1 MSGYERS
8 KAPLALMEQIIMI
21 LVFALASAVC
31 LQAFV
36 YSNNLSKA
44 DEQKQNAIAMAQQV
58 TEYCKSSKGNMEWV
72 CDVLNGEV
80 TEDGMRVDDKENNM
94 TVSLALTEQSEYLQK
109 ARVAVSTLDG
119 EEIYAVD
126 IAYQRGGHI

>member
-36 YSNNLSKA
+36 YSDRLSKA
-44 DEQKQNAIAMAQQV
+44 DEQKQSAMVLAQQV
-58 TEYCKSSKGNMEWV
+58 TEYCKSSKGNMDWI

-80 TEDGMRVDDKENNM
+80 TEGGMRVDDQEKNM
-94 TVSLALTEQSEYLQK
+94 TVSLVLTEQSEYLQK
-109 ARVAVSTLDG
+109 ARVAVCTFDG

-126 IAYQRGGHI
+126 IAYQKGGLL